1 MKKVFLLIA
10 VTGMML
16 TSCKKCKDCEMKYEM
31 INGAGMSEFD
41 ELVQSMGYSDMNAY
55 MSAQSGGSAEMCS
68 DDLTTAESY
77 NLEMDIDMDGT
88 KDYRM
93 YYDCK

>member
-1 MKKVFLLIA
+1 
-10 VTGMML
+10 
-16 TSCKKCKDCEMKYEM
+16 MKYEM
-31 INGAGMSEFD
+31 INGAGMAEFD
-41 ELVQSMGYSDMNAY
+41 VLVQSMGYADMNAY
-55 MSAQSGGSAEMCS
+55 MSAQTGGSAEMCS

-77 NLEMDIDMDGT
+77 NLEMDMDMDGT